1 MPIKV
6 NKKYGFTASVNEGS
20 NKVIA
25 CSKANWEPVR
35 MGSFIL
41 LDRDDTFYRVID
53 KRRFI
58 YQKNVTVLNTS
69 QLKIAENLGTMVS
82 IDDDISFIYGEH
94 SVISVSVS
102 DGGEGYQVGDII
114 TPEGGVCKYNSIDQ
128 IDIPAQIQVT
138 EVNDS
143 GKVLAVD
150 LVNGGLYSTP
160 PADTCNGISNL
171 GNGAVLSLDSSVSDI
186 NSIEERTVSSI
197 DYNNDSTVLHLNHNL
212 PPRIQEGKIRVEKWE
227 LTIDA
232 NYVGQ
237 SKYSASY
244 SIVKDFTPHNDIPL
258 IHGDITS
265 SHVVF
270 NEAMAIID
278 QRLKDLES

>member
-35 MGSFIL
+35 TGSFIL
-41 LDRDDTFYRVID
+41 LDKDDTFYRVID
-53 KRRFI
+53 KRKFV

-69 QLKIAENLGTMVS
+69 QLKVAENLGTMVS
-82 IDDDISFIYGEH
+82 VDDDVAFMYSEH
-94 SVISVSVS
+94 SVTSVSVAS
-102 DGGEGYQVGDII
+102 GGEGYQVGDII

-128 IDIPAQIQVT
+128 IDVPAQIQVT
-138 EVNDS
+138 EVDS
-143 GKVLAVD
+143 DGAVVAVE
-150 LVNGGLYSTP
+150 LINGGLYSTP
-160 PADTCNGISNL
+160 PADSCNGNSNL
-171 GNGAVLSLDSSVSDI
+171 GTGVTLSLVSSVSDVS
-186 NSIEERTVSSI
+186 SIEERTVSSI
-197 DYNNDSTVLHLNHNL
+197 DYTSDSTVLHLNHNL
-212 PPRIQEGKIRVEKWE
+212 PPRIQEGSIRVEKWE
-227 LTIDA
+227 LTIDG

-237 SKYSASY
+237 SKYSANY
-244 SIVKDFTPHNDIPL
+244 NIVKDFTPHNDIPL
-258 IHGDITS
+258 IHGDLAS

>member
-35 MGSFIL
+35 TGSFIL
-41 LDRDDTFYRVID
+41 LDKDEIFYRVID
-53 KRRFI
+53 KRKFI
-58 YQKNVTVLNTS
+58 YQKDVTVLNTS
-69 QLKIAENLGTMVS
+69 QLKVNENLGTMVS
-82 IDDDISFIYGEH
+82 IDDDISFIYAEY
-94 SVISVSVS
+94 SVTSVSILQ
-102 DGGEGYQVGDII
+102 GGEGYQVGDVI

-128 IDIPAQIQVT
+128 IDVPAQIEVT
-138 EVNDS
+138 EVNSD
-143 GKVLAVD
+143 GEVLAVD

-160 PADTCNGISNL
+160 PAEECGGNSNL
-171 GNGAVLSLDSSVSDI
+171 GNGVMLSIESSVSDL
-186 NSIEERTVSSI
+186 NSVEERTVSSV

-212 PPRIQEGKIRVEKWE
+212 PPRIQSGKIRVEKWE

-232 NYVGQ
+232 NYIGQ
-237 SKYSASY
+237 SKYSANY
-244 SIVKDFTPHNDIPL
+244 SIVKDFTPHNNIPL

-265 SHVVF
+265 GHVVF
-270 NEAMAIID
+270 NEAMAITD